1 MNRDDGLRT
10 LRYWRDV
17 EALTA
22 PSIEDEADEPEYA
35 IHYVQDGTLPWEQER
50 RLPSPA
56 VHFVR
61 FGIVPRQDYDT
72 ALRQLLGA
80 PETEDRDDDRRA
92 KTGPLTFLGVFE
104 VGPDF
109 NSAEFRPDEHLA
121 AFAVHFAELSGA
133 DVSGYHDR
141 MGRFFDEQTRLLEE
155 RRRCQDD
162 KKIPVGMDLVRA
174 MAAHATALLGSPPP
188 VGGAVEAVVVSRALL
203 DSEGRRRN
211 PELPP
216 VNGFYYDDLSAAIGA
231 AAHGAPQPAW

>member
-1 MNRDDGLRT
+1 EAPMDRKTRAAARATPTAEGRGSMNRDDGLRT

-61 FGIVPRQDYDT
+61 
-72 ALRQLLGA
+72 
-80 PETEDRDDDRRA
+80 
-92 KTGPLTFLGVFE
+92 
-104 VGPDF
+104 
-109 NSAEFRPDEHLA
+109 
-121 AFAVHFAELSGA
+121 
-133 DVSGYHDR
+133 
-141 MGRFFDEQTRLLEE
+141 
-155 RRRCQDD
+155 
-162 KKIPVGMDLVRA
+162 A
-174 MAAHATALLGSPPP
+174 MAALATALLGSPPP